1 MTSDHF
7 PIEACINFDYS
18 VIPKTQPKKLNYKKA
33 NWLLFREILKG
44 QNSGLNSASFD
55 ELNEEITQKLISAAH
70 KSIPYQTNRIFKT
83 SLPPNIVKL
92 MKKRL
97 PSLVNFSKKL
107 LILNNDL
114 INPQKY
120 REIIDYNLEFFNK
133 ENQCKF
139 DEPVST
145 KEITS
150 AIKRLK
156 EEASSGPDQIHNL

>member
-7 PIEACINFDYS
+7 PIGACINFDYS

-33 NWLLFREILKG
+33 NWLLFREILRG
-44 QNSGLNSASFD
+44 QNSGLNSASID
-55 ELNEEITQKLISAAH
+55 ELNEEITQKLISAAY

-83 SLPPNIVKL
+83 SLPPNIV
-92 MKKRL
+92 
-97 PSLVNFSKKL
+97 N
-107 LILNNDL
+107 
-114 INPQKY
+114 
-120 REIIDYNLEFFNK
+120 
-133 ENQCKF
+133 KF

-156 EEASSGPDQIHNL
+156 EEASSEPDQIHNLMLKNVPQNILKDIIETKIPNAWKSANITMIPKKSNLTQDPAKYRPI